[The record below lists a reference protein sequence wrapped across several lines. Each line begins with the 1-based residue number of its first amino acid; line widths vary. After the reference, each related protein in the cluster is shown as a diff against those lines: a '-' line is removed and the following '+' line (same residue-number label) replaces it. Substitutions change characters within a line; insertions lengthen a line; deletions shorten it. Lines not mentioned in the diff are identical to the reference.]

1 MRLYVSWY
9 IRPLRSF
16 SLLSATCCPEC
27 WVCLVQ
33 GGLTW
38 SMPGCGCC
46 RGRLSGSGWRSRQS
60 AVSSQAVKCPLLR
73 RRELNKDL
81 QE

>member
-9 IRPLRSF
+9 IRPLWSF
-16 SLLSATCCPEC
+16 SLLSATCHPEC

-38 SMPGCGCC
+38 STPGCDTVE
-46 RGRLSGSGWRSRQS
+46 
-60 AVSSQAVKCPLLR
+60 AA
-73 RRELNKDL
+73 
-81 QE
+81 

>member
-9 IRPLRSF
+9 IRPLWSF
-16 SLLSATCCPEC
+16 SLLSATCHPEC

-38 SMPGCGCC
+38 STPGCGHC
-46 RGRLSGSGWRSRQS
+46 RGRLSGRGWRSRRS
-60 AVSSQAVKCPLLR
+60 AVSSQAVSSVLS
-73 RRELNKDL
+73 
-81 QE
+81 